1 MRPAVVAL
9 LLPLIAGVAPAQTSF
24 PMLTYANP
32 VAVQRGTTAE
42 ISVHCQTSSLAN
54 AYKVLIEGDG
64 VTAEIVPPKE
74 PPKADPKSP
83 VPSVPTLKLKVTVAA
98 DVLPGVREFR
108 IACRHGIS
116 SLGQLVIVDAPVV
129 AEQPGTTTPD
139 KAHSVPVPCVAC
151 GRIEAVENV
160 DYYKFTAKAGQ
171 LLTFEVFCARIQDK
185 IHDLQ
190 KHADPLITVY
200 DDQGKELAASDDG
213 FFADPVVTFT
223 VPKDGEYRVA
233 IRDAKYDG
241 DARWAYA
248 LAITNR
254 PFATVAFPLA
264 VAPGQTV
271 AARPVGSAATL
282 GSNWTLAAP
291 NRPGLTTVPLRS
303 DGQETNPVPVVVTHL
318 PLRDEVEPND
328 TLKQATRFS
337 VPGGI
342 NGRIGQKRDLDH
354 FVFTATKGKPVV
366 LQIFAR
372 RFGTVLR
379 SQLDSQIDVMTPDGT
394 ILASNDDLFGKDAG
408 LVFTPPADGDYV
420 VRIRDLNNKGG
431 DGFVYYLHA
440 ALARPDFTLKCDP
453 SIAMIGP
460 GSRTAWYVQVT
471 RSNGFAGP
479 VKVEVHGLPTG
490 VSVNP
495 LTIPANMTQGLLVV
509 SAAADAPVDA
519 AAVQVIGTA
528 EAIDENGQP
537 VTLTSRA
544 VPVEEIYLPGGG
556 RGRFDVGLQAVAVTT
571 PSDLL
576 QVKVSRNRITLKPGE
591 EVKLDVELV
600 RRPDYDKGVTLDVIL
615 QHLGQSYG
623 NPLPPGVTLVAGKSK
638 TLVGTASSGHI
649 VLKADATAPECTD
662 VPICVQGYVAIN
674 FVVKIGYASEVI
686 WLSVKK

>member
-1 MRPAVVAL
+1 
-9 LLPLIAGVAPAQTSF
+9 
-24 PMLTYANP
+24 
-32 VAVQRGTTAE
+32 
-42 ISVHCQTSSLAN
+42 
-54 AYKVLIEGDG
+54 
-64 VTAEIVPPKE
+64 
-74 PPKADPKSP
+74 
-83 VPSVPTLKLKVTVAA
+83 
-98 DVLPGVREFR
+98 
-108 IACRHGIS
+108 
-116 SLGQLVIVDAPVV
+116 
-129 AEQPGTTTPD
+129 
-139 KAHSVPVPCVAC
+139 
-151 GRIEAVENV
+151 
-160 DYYKFTAKAGQ
+160 
-171 LLTFEVFCARIQDK
+171 
-185 IHDLQ
+185 
-190 KHADPLITVY
+190 
-200 DDQGKELAASDDG
+200 
-213 FFADPVVTFT
+213 
-223 VPKDGEYRVA
+223 
-233 IRDAKYDG
+233 
-241 DARWAYA
+241 
-248 LAITNR
+248 
-254 PFATVAFPLA
+254 
-264 VAPGQTV
+264 
-271 AARPVGSAATL
+271 
-282 GSNWTLAAP
+282 
-291 NRPGLTTVPLRS
+291 
-303 DGQETNPVPVVVTHL
+303 
-318 PLRDEVEPND
+318 
-328 TLKQATRFS
+328 
-337 VPGGI
+337 
-342 NGRIGQKRDLDH
+342 
-354 FVFTATKGKPVV
+354 
-366 LQIFAR
+366 
-372 RFGTVLR
+372 
-379 SQLDSQIDVMTPDGT
+379 
-394 ILASNDDLFGKDAG
+394 
-408 LVFTPPADGDYV
+408 
-420 VRIRDLNNKGG
+420 
-431 DGFVYYLHA
+431 
-440 ALARPDFTLKCDP
+440 
-453 SIAMIGP
+453 MIGP

>member
-1 MRPAVVAL
+1 MRPVVLAL
-9 LLPLIAGVAPAQTSF
+9 IATLLPGVAAAQTSF

-42 ISVHCQTSSLAN
+42 VSVQCQTSSLAN
-54 AYKVLIEGDG
+54 AYKVLFEGDD
-64 VTAEIVPPKE
+64 VSAEVVPPKE
-74 PPKADPKSP
+74 PPKADPESP
-83 VPSVPTLKLKVTVAA
+83 VPSVPTLRLKVTVAA
-98 DVLPGVREFR
+98 DVVPGVREFR

-116 SLGQLVIVDAPVV
+116 SLGQLVVVDAPVI
-129 AEQPGTTTPD
+129 AEQPGINTPE
-139 KAHSVPVPCVAC
+139 KAQSVPMPCVAC

-160 DYYKFTAKAGQ
+160 DYYKFTAKTGQ
-171 LLTFEVFCARIQDK
+171 VISFEVFCARIQDK

-190 KHADPLITVY
+190 KHADPLVTVY

-213 FFADPVVTFT
+213 FFADPVLTFT
-223 VPKDGEYRVA
+223 VPRDGEYRVA

-248 LAITNR
+248 LAITDK
-254 PFATVAFPLA
+254 PFATVSFPLA
-264 VAPGQTV
+264 VNPSQTV
-271 AARPVGSAATL
+271 KANPVGSAAKQGGWELTAP
-282 GSNWTLAAP
+282 AAA
-291 NRPGLTTVPLRS
+291 GISTVPLRA
-303 DGQETNPVPVVVTHL
+303 GGVATNPVPVVVTHL
-318 PLRDEVEPND
+318 PLVEEIEPND
-328 TLKQATRFS
+328 TPKQATRFS

-366 LQIFAR
+366 LQVFAR

-379 SQLDSQIDVMTPDGT
+379 SQLDSQLDVMTPDGKV
-394 ILASNDDLFGKDAG
+394 LASNDDLFGKDAG
-408 LVFTPPADGDYV
+408 LVFTPPADGDYI

-431 DGFVYYLHA
+431 DGFVYYLQA

-479 VKVEVHGLPTG
+479 VTVEVQGLPAG

-509 SAAADAPVDA
+509 SAATDAKVDA
-519 AAVQVIGTA
+519 AVVKVIGTA
-528 EAIDENGQP
+528 TATDENGQP
-537 VTLTSRA
+537 VTLTNRA

-576 QVKVSRNRITLKPGE
+576 QVKVNKTRVTLKPGE
-591 EVKLDVELV
+591 EVKIDVELL

-615 QHLGQSYG
+615 RHLGQSYG
-623 NPLPPGVTLVAGKSK
+623 NPLPPGVTLVEAKSK
-638 TLVGTASSGHI
+638 TLLGTGSTGHI
-649 VLKADATAPECTD
+649 VLKADANAAECTD
-662 VPICVQGYVAIN
+662 VPICVQAFVAVN

-686 WLSVKK
+686 WVSVKK